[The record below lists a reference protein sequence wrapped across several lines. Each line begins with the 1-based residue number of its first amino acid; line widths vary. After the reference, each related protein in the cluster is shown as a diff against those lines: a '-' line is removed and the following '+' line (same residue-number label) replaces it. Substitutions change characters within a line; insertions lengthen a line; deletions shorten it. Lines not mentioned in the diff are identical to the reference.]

1 MSPPDL
7 AVLAEGG
14 LPGGPRWVL
23 RAGGTSSDFDTLLE
37 VIHSDGRRD
46 GGGLGGQPLS
56 PGSLM
61 NAFAGYAS
69 ATETRQVLV
78 RADPRVARVRVHYIS
93 GEQPCLLDLP
103 PVAARADLGL
113 VFFAAVLPPCCRRP
127 PPWPHSRRSTF
138 TGRCWNKRTFPQPR
152 MALPVACRSTPNAQG
167 LPMPAKSRCL
177 RKVLAVV
184 TGEETTIPGGAA
196 RCLG

>member
-113 VFFAAVLPPCCRRP
+113 VFFAAVLPPPATLASLEAVDVHGQVLEQEDLSSAEDGFARR
-127 PPWPHSRRSTF
+127 
-138 TGRCWNKRTFPQPR
+138 
-152 MALPVACRSTPNAQG
+152 LP
-167 LPMPAKSRCL
+167 
-177 RKVLAVV
+177 
-184 TGEETTIPGGAA
+184 
-196 RCLG
+196 